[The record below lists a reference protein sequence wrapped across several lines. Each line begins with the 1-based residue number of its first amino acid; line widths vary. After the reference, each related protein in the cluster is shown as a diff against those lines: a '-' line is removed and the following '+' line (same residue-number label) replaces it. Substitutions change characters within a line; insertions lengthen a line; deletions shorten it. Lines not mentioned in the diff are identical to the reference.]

1 MADIYAQTSLFNDII
16 PKYRITKPIRLIE
29 LFAGIGAQF
38 KALKQITTNVE
49 SYKIC
54 EWAYNSFCSYNA
66 IHIKDFTDYAK
77 DMSKDELI
85 EKVNGISTDYNNPL
99 TVDQLQKKNIEWLK
113 IAYNNIKATHNL
125 VNIMNVKASDL
136 EIVDT
141 DKYDYV
147 MTYSFPCQDLS
158 LAGKGKGMS
167 VSQADG
173 GTRSGLLWEVE
184 RILSELYDNKM
195 EMPKILIMENVP
207 EVIGTKNLKDFE
219 KWELKLS
226 KLGYSNFIKI
236 LNAKDYYISQNRRR
250 CFMVSILGNYTYDMP
265 IRMELKYYLKDFLEP
280 QVDEKYFLSEKM
292 INGMKKTNFESYK
305 LENKML
311 DINGV
316 CPTIIARYEGAP
328 FVIDNALLIPEA
340 TKKGY
345 AEAHEGDGIYI
356 NRPHQKRGVV
366 QKGMI
371 QTIKTSCDDIGV
383 VVKEENMKTKLCNA
397 LIENGIVKENDVIR
411 HSYSSNRLNNGEK
424 NLKRVESK
432 ENNICPTLDTRC
444 DCLCVVVKDNYLG
457 TYQFAKSDNFMQG
470 QDRFKKDSKVCGA
483 LLTSPK
489 EGVVVLGNYSP
500 KVIGGVGE
508 KDSNNGTQW
517 KMQNRIYDNKV
528 GVSIATS
535 FNPYYVDNSLRIRKL
550 TPKECY
556 RLMGFQDCD
565 YQACKDIGMGDS
577 AIYHMAGDS
586 IVVSCLIALFGPLF
600 AEPSKHREIIKD
612 YVERVK
618 ENETIR

>member
-1 MADIYAQTSLFNDII
+1 
-16 PKYRITKPIRLIE
+16 
-29 LFAGIGAQF
+29 
-38 KALKQITTNVE
+38 
-49 SYKIC
+49 
-54 EWAYNSFCSYNA
+54 
-66 IHIKDFTDYAK
+66 
-77 DMSKDELI
+77 
-85 EKVNGISTDYNNPL
+85 
-99 TVDQLQKKNIEWLK
+99 
-113 IAYNNIKATHNL
+113 
-125 VNIMNVKASDL
+125 
-136 EIVDT
+136 
-141 DKYDYV
+141 
-147 MTYSFPCQDLS
+147 
-158 LAGKGKGMS
+158 
-167 VSQADG
+167 
-173 GTRSGLLWEVE
+173 
-184 RILSELYDNKM
+184 
-195 EMPKILIMENVP
+195 MPKILIMENVP
-207 EVIGTKNLKDFE
+207 EIIGSKNLKDFE

-226 KLGYSNFIKI
+226 QLGYSNFIKI
-236 LNAKDYYISQNRRR
+236 LNSKDYYIPQNRRR

-265 IRMELKYYLKDFLEP
+265 IRMELKYYLKDFLEQ

-292 INGMKKTNFESYK
+292 INGMKKTNYESYK

-311 DINGV
+311 DINGI

-328 FVIDNALLIPEA
+328 FVIDNALLIPES

-345 AEAHEGDGIYI
+345 AETHEGNGVYI
-356 NRPHQKRGVV
+356 NRPYQKRGVV

-444 DCLCVVVKDNYLG
+444 DCLGVVVKDNYLG
-457 TYQFAKSDNFMQG
+457 TYQFAKSDKFMQG
-470 QDRFKKDSKVCGA
+470 KDRFKKDSKICDA

-489 EGVVVLGNYSP
+489 QGVVVKDEP

-528 GVSIATS
+528 GIAIATS

-556 RLMGFQDCD
+556 RLMGFKDCD
-565 YQACKDIGMGDS
+565 YQACKDIGMSDN

-586 IVVSCLIALFGPLF
+586 IVVPCLIALFSPLF
-600 AEPSKHREIIKD
+600 NEPSKHREIIKD
-612 YVERVK
+612 YVERIK
-618 ENETIR
+618 EHETIH

>member
-1 MADIYAQTSLFNDII
+1 MFEQGNLFSEVL

-66 IHIKDFTDYAK
+66 IHIKDFTDYTK
-77 DMSKDELI
+77 NMSKEELI

-99 TVDQLQKKNIEWLK
+99 TVDQLKKKNIEWLK
-113 IAYNNIKATHNL
+113 NAYNNIKATHNL

-184 RILSELYDNKM
+184 RILSELHNNKM

-226 KLGYSNFIKI
+226 QLGYSNFVKI
-236 LNAKDYYISQNRRR
+236 LNGKDYYIPQNRRR

-265 IRMELKYYLKDFLEP
+265 IRMQLKYYLKDFLEL

-292 INGMKKTNFESYK
+292 IKFFEENTEKQKLNGNGFKFETTNGEEVVAKTITTRSENRMDDNFIIQETN
-305 LENKML
+305 NKRL
-311 DINGV
+311 NETFI
-316 CPTIIARYEGAP
+316 
-328 FVIDNALLIPEA
+328 LIPEA

-345 AEAHEGDGIYI
+345 AEAHEGDGVYI
-356 NRPHQKRGVV
+356 NRPHQKKRCRS
-366 QKGMI
+366 KRMI

-383 VVKEENMKTKLCNA
+383 VVKDE
-397 LIENGIVKENDVIR
+397 
-411 HSYSSNRLNNGEK
+411 
-424 NLKRVESK
+424 
-432 ENNICPTLDTRC
+432 
-444 DCLCVVVKDNYLG
+444 
-457 TYQFAKSDNFMQG
+457 
-470 QDRFKKDSKVCGA
+470 
-483 LLTSPK
+483 
-489 EGVVVLGNYSP
+489 P

-565 YQACKDIGMGDS
+565 YQACKDIGMSDS
-577 AIYHMAGDS
+577 AIYHIAGDS
-586 IVVSCLIALFGPLF
+586 IVVSCLIALFSPLF
-600 AEPSKHREIIKD
+600 NEPSKHREIIKD
-612 YVERVK
+612 YVERIK
-618 ENETIR
+618 DKND